1 MFINHNYSEEPL
13 LFICAKNK
21 NYFMLEFL
29 LRNNVDINTRFRN
42 EYVLTLLIKNSCQ
55 SDFVKKLI
63 INHNANINICD
74 SENNHFIFLLIKYKY
89 FNILYYI
96 CQNKNNEINLNMND
110 KDQNPLLL
118 AIIDSNLIDLA
129 LYLIN
134 LGTNI
139 NCFNNR
145 GDPLIFK
152 LIKDKKINISNI
164 LIDTNK
170 VNLKCKNKFTNMS
183 LFELLVQENIYT
195 LVKKL
200 LEITDFIIPNTIISE
215 YSLIEI
221 AARNNN
227 TLILHKLILYE
238 CSTMIQKMFR
248 AYIVRKH
255 IF

>member
-1 MFINHNYSEEPL
+1 MFINNNYSEEPL

-29 LRNNVDINTRFRN
+29 LRNNVNINISFRN
-42 EYVLTLLIKNSCQ
+42 EYILTLLVKNSCQ
-55 SDFVKKLI
+55 SDFLKKLI
-63 INHNANINICD
+63 INNNSNINIYD
-74 SENNHFIFLLIKYKY
+74 SENNHFIFLLIKHKY

-96 CQNKNNEINLNMND
+96 FQNKHHEINLNMID

-118 AIIDSNLIDLA
+118 SIIDSNLIDLA

-145 GDPLIFK
+145 GDPIIFK
-152 LIKDKKINISNI
+152 LIKDKKINISTI

-170 VNLKCKNKFTNMS
+170 INLKCKNKFTNIS
-183 LFELLVQENIYT
+183 LFELLVQENIYI

-200 LEITDFIIPNTIISE
+200 LETTNFIIPNTIVSE

-238 CSTMIQKMFR
+238 CSTLIQKIFR
-248 AYIVRKH
+248 AYVVRKQ
-255 IF
+255 IS